1 MRTTEAFAAMAR
13 EQFKNLAGKLPAD
26 VASITEQSERGV
38 YCLRL
43 DPKSATSSSLVILI
57 EDTGDGRGCTVFIG
71 AHGRFER
78 LPEDADLIAD
88 FVRAAIFGKVRE
100 TVWEWR
106 AKPLRVLTKVQ
117 IGEVLLSHDWGLLVG
132 MPAILILGPW
142 IRKREIQY
150 QPYSA

>member
-1 MRTTEAFAAMAR
+1 MKTTEAFAAVAS
-13 EQFKNLAGKLPAD
+13 EQFKKLAGELPAD
-26 VASITEQSERGV
+26 VASVTEHRERGV
-38 YCLRL
+38 CCLRL
-43 DPKSATSSSLVILI
+43 DPKSAASTSLVIVI
-57 EDTGDGRGCTVFIG
+57 EDTGDCRGCSVFIG

-100 TVWEWR
+100 TVWEWHD
-106 AKPLRVLTKVQ
+106 KPLRALTKVK
-117 IGEVLLSHDWGLLVG
+117 IGEVLLSHDWRLLVG
-132 MPAILILGPW
+132 TPAILILWPW